1 MRRLPPEWSDLPLRT
16 TIGAVIAGTDMDM
29 ADTDM
34 ATVATVAMVGTVGTV
49 DIDRETLAIAVE
61 LSAEG
66 YRILQCGGF

>member
-1 MRRLPPEWSDLPLRT
+1 
-16 TIGAVIAGTDMDM
+16 MDI

-34 ATVATVAMVGTVGTV
+34 ATVGMVGMVDTVGMVGTVG
-49 DIDRETLAIAVE
+49 IDRETLAIAVE

>member
-1 MRRLPPEWSDLPLRT
+1 LPPEWSDLPLRT

-34 ATVATVAMVGTVGTV
+34 ATVGTVG
-49 DIDRETLAIAVE
+49 IDRETLAIAVE

>member
-1 MRRLPPEWSDLPLRT
+1 
-16 TIGAVIAGTDMDM
+16 MDM

-34 ATVATVAMVGTVGTV
+34 AMVAMVAMVGTVGTVGTV